1 MPDRIAVLGI
11 GLIGGSIALGLR
23 ERTEVEVIG
32 YDRSAQSLGFA
43 SALGAI
49 DQGTVDL
56 AEAVCEADIIII
68 ALPVGAIK
76 ETIDQ
81 LAELPLKK
89 TCIVT
94 DVGSTKSEIMAHS
107 KKLKQK
113 GITFIGGHPMAGSH
127 RSGIKAAHSLLFEN
141 AYYVLTPDPDTSLLA
156 VQKLSRLLHLATKAE
171 LIIMNPIYH
180 DRVVGAISHLP
191 HIIAAGLVN
200 MVGDYN
206 EQNEWF
212 HRLAAGGFRS
222 LTRIGA
228 SHPVMWRDILLSNQK
243 ELMELLDD
251 WIMQMQ
257 RMRTAISE
265 QDAEQIESFF
275 ARSKQLRAQLPDR
288 EKGLFMPL
296 YECFLDIP
304 DQPGEIAR
312 VTAILSENDVNISN
326 IEVLN
331 NREELPGVLKLAYK
345 KEQDYLQAVACL
357 KDAGYTVFTDE
368 DQADSSQIEVKKSK
382 MMG

>member
-11 GLIGGSIALGLR
+11 GLIGGSIALGLK
-23 ERTEVEVIG
+23 ERTDVEVIG
-32 YDRSAQSLGFA
+32 YDRSSEDLGLA
-43 SALGAI
+43 AALGAI
-49 DQGTVDL
+49 DKGTVDL
-56 AEAVCEADIIII
+56 AEAVSEADIIII

-76 ETIDQ
+76 ETIDR
-81 LAELPLKK
+81 LAELPLKEA
-89 TCIVT
+89 CIVT
-94 DVGSTKSEIMAHS
+94 DVGSTKSEIVAHS

-113 GITFIGGHPMAGSH
+113 GTIFIGGHPMAGSH

-156 VQKLSRLLHLATKAE
+156 VQKLSRLLHLATRAE
-171 LIIMNPIYH
+171 LIIMNPIHH

-228 SHPVMWRDILLSNQK
+228 SHPIMWRDILLSNQE
-243 ELMELLDD
+243 ELIKLLDD
-251 WIMQMQ
+251 WMLQMLK
-257 RMRTAISE
+257 MRTAIYK
-265 QDAEQIESFF
+265 QDANQIEAFF
-275 ARSKQLRAQLPDR
+275 ARSKQLRGQLPDR
-288 EKGLFMPL
+288 EKGLLMPL
-296 YECFLDIP
+296 YECYLDIP

-331 NREELPGVLKLAYK
+331 NREELPGVLKLTYK
-345 KEQDYLQAVACL
+345 KEQDYQQAVVCL
-357 KDAGYTVFTDE
+357 KAAGYTVFTDH
-368 DQADSSQIEVKKSK
+368 DSADPSETKVKSK
-382 MMG
+382 LMS